1 MATFYDDMEE
11 IRHIILD
18 IPHESDGCIQSW
30 EDIDEDSDDLPEAE
44 NSYNQPFTDVST
56 DSGQMSNSQNR
67 VAAPSRTRVAQ
78 QREKVPEINW
88 GHMDE
93 VTNVK
98 YPEFLGPKHGPIK
111 DFVDS
116 EPVIFFGQMFTD
128 KIWDLLVTETNR
140 YTRQDIFVGF
150 LFGTFINKIR
160 LNTEKWLFLPV
171 LAAIFNI

>member
-1 MATFYDDMEE
+1 
-11 IRHIILD
+11 
-18 IPHESDGCIQSW
+18 
-30 EDIDEDSDDLPEAE
+30 
-44 NSYNQPFTDVST
+44 
-56 DSGQMSNSQNR
+56 
-67 VAAPSRTRVAQ
+67 
-78 QREKVPEINW
+78 
-88 GHMDE
+88 MDE

-140 YTRQDIFVGF
+140 YTRQAKVNNLEEMRCFVGF
-150 LFGTFINKIR
+150 LFGTFRNKIR